1 MLRCMVEGFA
11 LSERWNGWSD
21 LGVILKA
28 ARAAVAA
35 GPLDPLLCE
44 VTVEWDDDTTI
55 LASLDA
61 LDALLASGEE
71 PMSVDIWLAHVDE
84 EDANLTLNYNGR
96 WLQLNGAGLDWE
108 RSRQAYYAAQVE
120 LALAYGITTFKLP
133 KLPKDTVQ
141 ETRKRLRGSQEG
153 DPS

>member
-1 MLRCMVEGFA
+1 MLPCMGGFA

-21 LGVILKA
+21 LEVILTA

-44 VTVEWDDDTTI
+44 VTVEWDDDTTT
-55 LASLDA
+55 LATLDA
-61 LDALLASGEE
+61 LDALLRSGEE
-71 PMSVDIWLAHVDE
+71 PLSVDIWLAHVEDDE
-84 EDANLTLNYNGR
+84 ASLTLNYNGR
-96 WLQLNGAGLDWE
+96 WLQLNGAGSDWE

-133 KLPKDTVQ
+133 TLPKDTVQ
-141 ETRKRLRGSQEG
+141 ETRKRLRESPDQT
-153 DPS
+153 S